1 MTMTLAVGEV
11 MRVLLLRLANLLLV
25 KMMTLVVGVVLLHL
39 LRLQPRLAIK
49 LLLLMIYLET
59 SGVEDGSIRN
69 SMISGKVEM
78 AFERP

>member
-25 KMMTLVVGVVLLHL
+25 KMMTLVVGVVLLPL

-49 LLLLMIYLET
+49 LLLLMICLET

-78 AFERP
+78 AFKRP

>member
-1 MTMTLAVGEV
+1 
-11 MRVLLLRLANLLLV
+11 
-25 KMMTLVVGVVLLHL
+25 
-39 LRLQPRLAIK
+39 
-49 LLLLMIYLET
+49 LET